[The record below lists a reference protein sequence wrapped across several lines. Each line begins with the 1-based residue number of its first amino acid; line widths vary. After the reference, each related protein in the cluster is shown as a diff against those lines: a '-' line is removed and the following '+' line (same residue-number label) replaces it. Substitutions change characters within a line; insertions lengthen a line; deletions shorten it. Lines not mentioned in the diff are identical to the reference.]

1 MIKSSPNSSRLY
13 YKNNKWTFLLVNETA
28 NFPFLKLQ
36 WWLATPV
43 RLQISFKSTLKSNT
57 IADLLAF
64 WLLFQNSWNL
74 ATNRSFTCAHLFVF
88 VVFIMKTRF
97 PLSLCMDSAF
107 ISKIVWK
114 MSCSRLW
121 WKLLSVGTKALLPL
135 LWMFY
140 VHFKALVKLY

>member
-1 MIKSSPNSSRLY
+1 MIKSSLNISRLY
-13 YKNNKWTFLLVNETA
+13 YKNNKWTFLLVNQTA

-36 WWLATPV
+36 WWLATPA
-43 RLQISFKSTLKSNT
+43 RLGISFKSTLKSNT

-74 ATNRSFTCAHLFVF
+74 ATNRSFTFAHLFVF

-97 PLSLCMDSAF
+97 PLSLCVDSAF
-107 ISKIVWK
+107 ISKVVWK
-114 MSCSRLW
+114 MSCYRLW

-135 LWMFY
+135 LWRFY

>member
-1 MIKSSPNSSRLY
+1 MIKSSLNSSRLY

-28 NFPFLKLQ
+28 HFPFLKLQ
-36 WWLATPV
+36 WWLETPA
-43 RLQISFKSTLKSNT
+43 RLGISSKSTLKSNT
-57 IADLLAF
+57 IADLAF

-74 ATNRSFTCAHLFVF
+74 ATNGSFTFAHLFVF

-107 ISKIVWK
+107 ITKVVWK
-114 MSCSRLW
+114 MSCSRLG

-135 LWMFY
+135 QWMFY

>member
-36 WWLATPV
+36 WWLATPA
-43 RLQISFKSTLKSNT
+43 RLRISFKSTLKSNT

-74 ATNRSFTCAHLFVF
+74 ATNRSFTFAHLFVF

-107 ISKIVWK
+107 ISKVVWK